1 MFLTVLTIKA
11 KEWVE
16 ANLSIED
23 WQLHG
28 NYVGIDRRY
37 VKDIVTGMIKDG
49 LTPDTDF
56 SLA

>member
-1 MFLTVLTIKA
+1 MFLAVLTIKA

-16 ANLSIED
+16 ANLSLED

-37 VKDIVTGMIKDG
+37 VKDVVTGMIHDG

-56 SLA
+56 SLT